1 MNYGPAWKTNKK
13 YEFPL
18 KAHGPDHQSFQGPVK
33 TIYDDF
39 LSNVKFI
46 FFILDFSIGYEEY
59 ASDYGL
65 AGSQL
70 GN

>member
-1 MNYGPAWKTNKK
+1 M
-13 YEFPL
+13 
-18 KAHGPDHQSFQGPVK
+18 S
-33 TIYDDF
+33 YDGF

-59 ASDYGL
+59 AGDYGL
-65 AGSQL
+65 IGSRH